1 MAAGKW
7 AILFCLHLGMP
18 AGRES
23 LTSATLGSGET
34 QDMRQAAI
42 EASGVGR
49 GGGGGGVRG
58 IRSRSYV
65 DVCDYCFFVDGL
77 CWLWAAPVALAQPC
91 GPWLPILPVQ
101 QSPSFCPGGIRYATD
116 EEFDSASPTFKDQR
130 DGFYSKCAA
139 ALFSDILD
147 HCDGSCDSWVNKVY
161 ETWPKKLSEL
171 VLICDPAEVE
181 SSPMCMQG
189 VGPGSHFSRL
199 AFEGASAELQG
210 GSPRLLALAS
220 CTAAAAVLL
229 SGLGLR
235 AFSAGRH
242 AYAVG
247 AASAPLAS
255 RGGVAAGTSDL
266 GAFEFEEDGETRA
279 SGCAAAYS

>member
-7 AILFCLHLGMP
+7 AILFCVHFGMA

-23 LTSATLGSGET
+23 LTSVTLGPGET
-34 QDMRQAAI
+34 QDMRQEAI
-42 EASGVGR
+42 EASG
-49 GGGGGGVRG
+49 GGGGGGRVRG
-58 IRSRSYV
+58 SRSRSYV

-91 GPWLPILPVQ
+91 GPWPILPVP

-139 ALFSDILD
+139 ALFDDNLD
-147 HCDGSCDSWVNKVY
+147 HCDGTSDSWVNKVY

-171 VLICDPAEVE
+171 VLICDPVEVE

-189 VGPGSHFSRL
+189 IGPSSHLSRL

-210 GSPRLLALAS
+210 GSPRLVALAS
-220 CTAAAAVLL
+220 CAAASAVLL
-229 SGLGLR
+229 AGLGLR

-242 AYAVG
+242 AYAAG

-255 RGGVAAGTSDL
+255 RGGGAAGASDL
-266 GAFEFEEDGETRA
+266 GAFEFEEAIGPI
-279 SGCAAAYS
+279 